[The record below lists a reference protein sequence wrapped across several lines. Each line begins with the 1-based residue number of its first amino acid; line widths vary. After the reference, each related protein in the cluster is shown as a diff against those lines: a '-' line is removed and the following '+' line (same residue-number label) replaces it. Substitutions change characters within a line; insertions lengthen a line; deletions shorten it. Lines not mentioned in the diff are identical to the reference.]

1 MIFGFNPE
9 TERTSDG
16 AYEIMANRLNAI
28 SEAVRWIEQVVP
40 GEAET
45 FPDTLAK
52 EDKLTAILNAEVSQ
66 SESSVQPMTVANE
79 GVSSLDDYRRY
90 IDNLHRDADGGHG
103 LGRAA

>member
-9 TERTSDG
+9 KERTSDG
-16 AYEIMANRLNAI
+16 AYEIMANRLSAI
-28 SEAVRWIEQVVP
+28 SEAVSWIEQVVP

-52 EDKLTAILNAEVSQ
+52 EDKLTAGPRVEVSQ
-66 SESSVQPMTVANE
+66 PEGDKEPTTVVNN

-90 IDNLHRDADGGHG
+90 IDNIHRDVDGGHG